1 MQITAEYIIVM
12 IIIIIL
18 YTCVLHLIRMYS
30 PKSCPLSRFHICTLH
45 KPMVGRCER
54 LCHGAR
60 DILCS
65 VSLCTSDY
73 IIMIK
78 DFDPNR

>member
-18 YTCVLHLIRMYS
+18 CTYVLRLIRMYS

-45 KPMVGRCER
+45 KPMAGVDDCVMVPMISCVQ
-54 LCHGAR
+54 LVCV
-60 DILCS
+60 LKT
-65 VSLCTSDY
+65 TS
-73 IIMIK
+73 
-78 DFDPNR
+78 